1 MMSNLKLLGSIIRM
15 CLFIQY
21 NKQVLG
27 NNQLDTSYLFR
38 FMPLLSFP
46 LSLWFVILTQM
57 TMGCSYTPMQ
67 KNMMATD
74 SYIVVYLRKDYE
86 ESYSKLGHRWKDY
99 AQREYDIIDKVQKDF
114 YWWASIHRLMKVS
127 KVLAKVMFVIRRM
140 EGTGIHISRSPR
152 S

>member
-1 MMSNLKLLGSIIRM
+1 ME
-15 CLFIQY
+15 
-21 NKQVLG
+21 
-27 NNQLDTSYLFR
+27 
-38 FMPLLSFP
+38 
-46 LSLWFVILTQM
+46 
-57 TMGCSYTPMQ
+57 
-67 KNMMATD
+67 TD
-74 SYIVVYLRKDYE
+74 YYIVGKLRKDYE

-127 KVLAKVMFVIRRM
+127 KVLAKVKFVIRRM